1 MTYPAGLTPRSQ
13 SAAEI
18 EWLWQVMLVL
28 GTVAFLIFTIPLVIG
43 LFKDRAAHDED
54 PPPPTDS
61 PVGRIWLTGGGVVLP
76 VLMIGA
82 TMVFTL
88 VVMDRL
94 ATAPEDALT
103 IEVTGNQ
110 WWWEVRYPE
119 DGVVLENEMRI
130 PVGRPVELL
139 LTSSDVI
146 HSFWVPPLGG
156 KLDALPD
163 GVNTLVIEAM
173 EVGEYRGQCAEFCG
187 LAHATMKIM
196 VIAMPVAEY
205 EAWLS
210 GARQASAQPVLGG
223 AR

>member
-1 MTYPAGLTPRSQ
+1 MTPTAGLAPRSE

-28 GTVAFLIFTIPLVIG
+28 GTISFLTFTVPLVIG
-43 LFKDRAAHDED
+43 LFKDRAADGED
-54 PPPPTDS
+54 PPPPSDS
-61 PVGRIWLTGGGVVLP
+61 PVGRLWLIGGGVVLP
-76 VLMIGA
+76 VVMIGV
-82 TMVFTL
+82 TLVFTL

-94 ATAPEDALT
+94 DTTPEDALV

-110 WWWEVRYPE
+110 WWWEIRYPD
-119 DGVVLENEMRI
+119 DGIVLESEMRI
-130 PVGRPVELL
+130 PVGRPVELH

-146 HSFWVPPLGG
+146 HSFWVPALGG

-163 GVNTLVIEAM
+163 GVNTLVIEAT
-173 EVGEYRGQCAEFCG
+173 EPGEYRGQCAEFCG

-196 VIAMPVAEY
+196 VIAMPVSEY

-210 GARQASAQPVLGG
+210 GARQASAQPAAGG
-223 AR
+223 VR